1 MHCSVYRTTS
11 FLIVETGGRKCI
23 CFDFILYS
31 PWTPCWGTL
40 IAQVGRW
47 YEVSL
52 TMHLDCLEYCWSVC
66 SRNCGFDKPP
76 RPAISKQITNCK
88 DQRPK
93 IPFSLVRGPICF
105 WQQIATVPP
114 MNKTSMKD
122 LQIQHMG
129 WGISLWQGYQVMYCK
144 SVSVCWRYTRFVS
157 PSVKHCKT

>member
-1 MHCSVYRTTS
+1 MQIDALQCYRTAS

-23 CFDFILYS
+23 CFDFIILFS

-40 IAQVGRW
+40 IAQVGCW
-47 YEVSL
+47 YELSL

-93 IPFSLVRGPICF
+93 IPFCLVRGPSASDSKS
-105 WQQIATVPP
+105 QQCSQWTKHPWRTF
-114 MNKTSMKD
+114 NFST
-122 LQIQHMG
+122 
-129 WGISLWQGYQVMYCK
+129 WGEESHCGQGYQVMYTVCVPLCK
-144 SVSVCWRYTRFVS
+144 
-157 PSVKHCKT
+157 KL